1 MIIFRVLYGCYMGSM
16 ALCLS
21 ILSFLLA
28 CYSMLFRSTV
38 SMIYYLSFISFSRLI
53 SSTVFCIISVRFS
66 SIDLM
71 YTVVVFFLV
80 GAVPF
85 FFLLRQTPFRI
96 IIVMCVFVW
105 CKSYCYVRTFEERKK
120 HEVCFRIIEWIQ
132 MLVFGHN
139 LAQCIMSTQCQIA
152 YSILKIRGGKK
163 QILDRQHPFQWN
175 ISMVEFP
182 WKSYKLLANCL
193 QYWYG
198 YVLFIYSSF
207 YIQIQLLRKWATVQL
222 VGTKYHTKMKIENH
236 LKAIRLPFQ
245 CVNRLRFPTIF

>member
-152 YSILKIRGGKK
+152 YSILKIRGGKNRFL
-163 QILDRQHPFQWN
+163 IGNIHFNGIFQWWN
-175 ISMVEFP
+175 SRERVTN
-182 WKSYKLLANCL
+182 Y
-193 QYWYG
+193 
-198 YVLFIYSSF
+198 
-207 YIQIQLLRKWATVQL
+207 
-222 VGTKYHTKMKIENH
+222 
-236 LKAIRLPFQ
+236 
-245 CVNRLRFPTIF
+245 